1 MEKVA
6 RRAAKTNNS
15 KALGPAAIT
24 MMRLMMPIAT
34 RTFLTPERT
43 LGPEQRYR
51 IDWDE
56 NVTAVAPQSVSRVR

>member
-1 MEKVA
+1 
-6 RRAAKTNNS
+6 
-15 KALGPAAIT
+15 

-56 NVTAVAPQSVSRVR
+56 NVSTILAPERLSPAG